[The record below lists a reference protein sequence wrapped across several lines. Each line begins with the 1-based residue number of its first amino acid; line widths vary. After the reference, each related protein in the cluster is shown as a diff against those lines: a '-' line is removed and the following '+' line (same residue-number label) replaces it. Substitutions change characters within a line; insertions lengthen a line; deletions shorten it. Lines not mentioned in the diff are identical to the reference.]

1 MDSKK
6 KRPPTLVTKDPAKEK
21 EKAVCLNVTER
32 MRNESER
39 YQQRSRELKRE
50 IEDMNAEFRAK
61 EVDYNDIREYLEYKL
76 AKLKKKKEKLREQ
89 LEKEKTETENVKAKT
104 LLLRQ
109 EIQEQE
115 RRRDERKAE
124 QASRVDK
131 QKQEL
136 EQLNQLLSSKKI
148 EVQEEMDRLKKQH
161 EAALHKME
169 MEERMLIKRKQ
180 EEFDRLQ
187 EQKIAAIVQERAQF
201 KAQYKEATEK
211 GELLMREVTRLVKQK
226 RHFQSQVD
234 ELCPKLD
241 KLKVTLDKHKQG
253 LLNLQKEK
261 EKLVKRCQRQ
271 KAKHEEMVRAKHE
284 EMVRKAEALTQ
295 KQAECRSKLTD
306 KSQLEARV
314 QREKSRIKEL
324 EGDLKKAASMLTTVV
339 SNPEMENKDQLML
352 KVLEILESPGP
363 QEAGSADEVSGGLKP
378 QASGTEATAE
388 AENLER
394 KALFLMAQYRKG
406 DLGLVPRPT
415 WNPKPT
421 GARHHTLR
429 LPPAREPLWHKALDK
444 FNKL

>member
-6 KRPPTLVTKDPAKEK
+6 KKPPTLVTKDPTKEK

-32 MRNESER
+32 LRNELER
-39 YQQRSRELKRE
+39 YKQRSRELKRE

-61 EVDYNDIREYLEYKL
+61 EVDYKDIREYVEYKL

-115 RRRDERKAE
+115 RRRDERKVE

-136 EQLNQLLSSKKI
+136 EQLNQLLSSKKT

-187 EQKIAAIVQERAQF
+187 EQKIAAIVQERAQ
-201 KAQYKEATEK
+201 YKEATDKADFLQRKMVRLIK
-211 GELLMREVTRLVKQK
+211 GK

-324 EGDLKKAASMLTTVV
+324 EGDLKKAASMLTTIV

-363 QEAGSADEVSGGLKP
+363 QEPGSADEISGGLKP
-378 QASGTEATAE
+378 EASGTEATAE
-388 AENLER
+388 TENLEK

-444 FNKL
+444 FSKL